1 MNKKLI
7 IGIIAAVVALALV
20 VIGIISITGGLGS
33 KDPSTSNPSSS
44 TPSGSQLPSVNN
56 PENNIIEGEKT
67 EISADKKDTET
78 IITVP
83 IKLSNNTGV
92 GGAQLFFTYDT
103 DALVYVDYGKGDIF
117 DEHMIEESK
126 GGIAC
131 ISSTSQNKDI
141 VKDGTLLTLSFKV
154 KENAKPGEYEIKID
168 KSKTKFAS
176 FEEKYVKP
184 TLSTGKIT
192 IK

>member
-20 VIGIISITGGLGS
+20 VIGIISITDGLGS
-33 KDPSTSNPSSS
+33 KEPSTSNPSSS
-44 TPSGSQLPSVNN
+44 TPSGSNPPYATN
-56 PENNIIEGEKT
+56 PEDNIIDGEKT
-67 EISADKKDTET
+67 EISADKNDTET

-83 IKLSNNTGV
+83 IKVSNNPGFC
-92 GGAQLFFTYDT
+92 ASQLYLTYDT

-117 DEHMIEESK
+117 DEHMVEESK

-131 ISSTSQNKDI
+131 MSYPSQFRDI
-141 VKDGTLLTLSFKV
+141 DKDGTLLTLSFKV
-154 KENAKPGEYEIKID
+154 KKNAKAGEYEIKID
-168 KSKTKFAS
+168 KTKTKLANMN
-176 FEEKYVKP
+176 EQYIKA